1 LPSKHRLIYA
11 LRSWFRLRKLYPG
24 ARHLF
29 NCLHDRQRHMVAPG
43 DGGKKRAGVGK
54 RDKGDFGKAIVT
66 KSGKGGACGIMAWR
80 CDEKQK
86 GRSNYA
92 TQTGRLWQRELCRSG
107 AETRLFCRQDP
118 YIAKLEQVENPV
130 YLRPRRFGKSTFCS
144 LLNYYYDINEAHR
157 FEKLFDETWIGQNP
171 TGAQN
176 SYMILYLNFSSIE
189 VGVNLQ
195 QLERNFRSK
204 CNTLLHYLVHSYAP
218 RFEQMPT
225 IDVNASVS
233 GNLNQL
239 LYFIKAYQLPPLF
252 VIIDEYDNFANHLIT
267 TDRDPI
273 YYDLVADDSFFKT
286 FFKTLKEGREI
297 GAIANVF
304 ITGILPITMDDLASA
319 FNVGTYLTL
328 DPTFEAMAGFTQDEV
343 DHLLDQ
349 IYQDYPLHPTTR
361 PEISALIKNHYDGYH
376 FVSHQNEPLYN
387 VTSLMYFLR
396 ELTEHGQPPKS
407 LTDNN
412 LRTDLHWVR
421 RLTGSN
427 PTNTGNLLETL
438 NTENRIRFS
447 SELLTAKFNLTQFFT
462 PAFYPVSFFYLGML
476 TLLDDFSLTLPN
488 VNMRKIFVEY
498 FNEFHQIDVET
509 RYKEMMTTFINRPNL
524 ELLFAGYWQEY
535 VSQLPEVIFQQVNE
549 NFYRTTFY
557 ELCSRHLSRWFSWH
571 LERSYP
577 KGKSDLEFVGKYH
590 EQFANLRWAIEFKYY
605 SNTEFNK
612 KFKSTIAAFALQAE
626 DTVQVQGCAEGL
638 RREFPR
644 AHIECYVIYC
654 IGNQGFR
661 VFSVSANG

>member
-1 LPSKHRLIYA
+1 LIQ
-11 LRSWFRLRKLYPG
+11 S
-24 ARHLF
+24 
-29 NCLHDRQRHMVAPG
+29 
-43 DGGKKRAGVGK
+43 
-54 RDKGDFGKAIVT
+54 
-66 KSGKGGACGIMAWR
+66 
-80 CDEKQK
+80 
-86 GRSNYA
+86 
-92 TQTGRLWQRELCRSG
+92 
-107 AETRLFCRQDP
+107 
-118 YIAKLEQVENPV
+118 
-130 YLRPRRFGKSTFCS
+130 
-144 LLNYYYDINEAHR
+144 
-157 FEKLFDETWIGQNP
+157 
-171 TGAQN
+171 
-176 SYMILYLNFSSIE
+176 
-189 VGVNLQ
+189 
-195 QLERNFRSK
+195 ER
-204 CNTLLHYLVHSYAP
+204 
-218 RFEQMPT
+218 
-225 IDVNASVS
+225 
-233 GNLNQL
+233 
-239 LYFIKAYQLPPLF
+239 LPPLF

-328 DPTFEAMAGFTQDEV
+328 DATFEAMAGFTQDEV

-349 IYQDYPLHPTTR
+349 IYQDYPLDAATR

-387 VTSLMYFLR
+387 ATSLMYFLR

-407 LTDNN
+407 LTDGN

-427 PTNTGNLLETL
+427 PVNTGNLLETL
-438 NTENRIRFS
+438 NIENRIRFS
-447 SELLTAKFNLTQFFT
+447 NDLLTSKFNLAQFFT
-462 PAFYPVSFFYLGML
+462 PTFYPVSFFYLGML

-509 RYKEMMTTFINRPNL
+509 RYKEMMTAFINRPNL
-524 ELLFAGYWQEY
+524 EQLFAGYWQEY

-577 KGKSDLEFVGKYH
+577 KGKSDLEFVGKYN
-590 EQFANLRWAIEFKYY
+590 EKFANLRWAIEFKYY
-605 SNTEFNK
+605 SNTEFKK
-612 KFKSTIAAFALQAE
+612 KFKTTIAAFQVQAE
-626 DTVQVQGCAEGL
+626 DTEQVQGYAEGL
-638 RREFPR
+638 RQEFPR

-654 IGNQGFR
+654 FGNQGFR
-661 VFSVSANG
+661 VFPVS

>member
-1 LPSKHRLIYA
+1 MPRKRVVYGNANYA
-11 LRSWFRLRKLYPG
+11 DLV
-24 ARHLF
+24 
-29 NCLHDRQRHMVAPG
+29 Q
-43 DGGKKRAGVGK
+43 
-54 RDKGDFGKAIVT
+54 
-66 KSGKGGACGIMAWR
+66 KGGYFV
-80 CDEKQK
+80 DK
-86 GRSNYA
+86 
-92 TQTGRLWQRELCRSG
+92 T
-107 AETRLFCRQDP
+107 P
-118 YIAKLEQVENPV
+118 YIAKLELIENPI

-144 LLNYYYDINEAHR
+144 LLNYYYDLNEAGR
-157 FEKLFDETWIGQNP
+157 FEKLFGETWIGQNP
-171 TGAQN
+171 TGTQN
-176 SYMILYLNFSSIE
+176 SYMILYLNFSSVE
-189 VGVNLQ
+189 VGRKLQ
-195 QLERNFRSK
+195 ELEQNFRLI
-204 CNTLLHYLVHSYAP
+204 CNSRLSALVRQYAP
-218 RFEQMPT
+218 RLAALPELDRSAP
-225 IDVNASVS
+225 VS
-233 GNLNQL
+233 NNMKQL
-239 LYFIKAYQLPPLF
+239 LDLIQSERLPPLF

-328 DPTFEAMAGFTQDEV
+328 DATFEAMAGFTQDEV

-349 IYQDYPLHPTTR
+349 IYQDYPLDAATR

-387 VTSLMYFLR
+387 ATSLMYFLR

-407 LTDNN
+407 LTDGN

-427 PTNTGNLLETL
+427 PVNTGNLLETL
-438 NTENRIRFS
+438 NIENRIRFS
-447 SELLTAKFNLTQFFT
+447 NDLLTSKFNLAQFFT
-462 PAFYPVSFFYLGML
+462 PTFYPVSFFYLGML

-509 RYKEMMTTFINRPNL
+509 RYKEMMTAFINRPNL
-524 ELLFAGYWQEY
+524 EQLFAGYWQEY

-577 KGKSDLEFVGKYH
+577 KGKSDLEFVGKYN
-590 EQFANLRWAIEFKYY
+590 EKFANLRWAIEFKYY
-605 SNTEFNK
+605 SNTEFKK
-612 KFKSTIAAFALQAE
+612 KFKTTIAAFQVQAE
-626 DTVQVQGCAEGL
+626 DTEQVQGYAEGL
-638 RREFPR
+638 RQEFPR

-654 IGNQGFR
+654 FGNQGFR
-661 VFSVSANG
+661 VFPVS

>member
-1 LPSKHRLIYA
+1 MPRKRVVYGNANYA
-11 LRSWFRLRKLYPG
+11 DLV
-24 ARHLF
+24 
-29 NCLHDRQRHMVAPG
+29 Q
-43 DGGKKRAGVGK
+43 
-54 RDKGDFGKAIVT
+54 
-66 KSGKGGACGIMAWR
+66 KGGYFV
-80 CDEKQK
+80 DK
-86 GRSNYA
+86 
-92 TQTGRLWQRELCRSG
+92 T
-107 AETRLFCRQDP
+107 P
-118 YIAKLEQVENPV
+118 YIAKLELIENPI

-144 LLNYYYDINEAHR
+144 LLNYYYDLNEAGR
-157 FEKLFDETWIGQNP
+157 FEKLFGETWIGQNP
-171 TGAQN
+171 TGTQN
-176 SYMILYLNFSSIE
+176 SYMILYLNFSSVE
-189 VGVNLQ
+189 VGRKLQ
-195 QLERNFRSK
+195 ELEQNFRLI
-204 CNTLLHYLVHSYAP
+204 CNSRLSALVRQYAP
-218 RFEQMPT
+218 RLAALPELDRSAP
-225 IDVNASVS
+225 VS
-233 GNLNQL
+233 NNMKQL
-239 LYFIKAYQLPPLF
+239 LDLIQSERLPPLF

-328 DPTFEAMAGFTQDEV
+328 DATFEAMAGFTQNEV

-349 IYQDYPLHPTTR
+349 IYQDYPLDAATR
-361 PEISALIKNHYDGYH
+361 PEISALVKNHYDGYH

-387 VTSLMYFLR
+387 ATSLMYFLR

-407 LTDNN
+407 LTDGN

-427 PTNTGNLLETL
+427 PVNTGNLLETL
-438 NTENRIRFS
+438 NIENRIRFS
-447 SELLTAKFNLTQFFT
+447 NDLLTSKFNLAQFFT
-462 PAFYPVSFFYLGML
+462 PTFYPVSFFYLGML

-509 RYKEMMTTFINRPNL
+509 RYKEMMTAFINRPNL
-524 ELLFAGYWQEY
+524 EQLFAGYWQEY

-577 KGKSDLEFVGKYH
+577 KGKSDLEFVGKYN
-590 EQFANLRWAIEFKYY
+590 EKFANLRWAIEFKYY
-605 SNTEFNK
+605 SNTEFKK
-612 KFKSTIAAFALQAE
+612 KFKTTIAAFQVQAE
-626 DTVQVQGCAEGL
+626 DTEQVQGYAEGL
-638 RREFPR
+638 RQEFPR

-654 IGNQGFR
+654 FGNQGFR
-661 VFSVSANG
+661 VFPVS

>member
-1 LPSKHRLIYA
+1 MPRKRVVYGNANYA
-11 LRSWFRLRKLYPG
+11 DLV
-24 ARHLF
+24 
-29 NCLHDRQRHMVAPG
+29 Q
-43 DGGKKRAGVGK
+43 
-54 RDKGDFGKAIVT
+54 
-66 KSGKGGACGIMAWR
+66 KGGYFV
-80 CDEKQK
+80 DK
-86 GRSNYA
+86 
-92 TQTGRLWQRELCRSG
+92 T
-107 AETRLFCRQDP
+107 P
-118 YIAKLEQVENPV
+118 YIAKLELIENPI

-144 LLNYYYDINEAHR
+144 LLNYYYDLNEAGR
-157 FEKLFDETWIGQNP
+157 FEKLFGETWIGQNP
-171 TGAQN
+171 TGTQN
-176 SYMILYLNFSSIE
+176 SYMILYLNFSSVE
-189 VGVNLQ
+189 VGRKLQ
-195 QLERNFRSK
+195 ELEQNFRLI
-204 CNTLLHYLVHSYAP
+204 CNSRLSALVRQYAP
-218 RFEQMPT
+218 RLAALPELDRSAP
-225 IDVNASVS
+225 VS
-233 GNLNQL
+233 NNMKQL
-239 LYFIKAYQLPPLF
+239 LDLIQSERLPPLF

-328 DPTFEAMAGFTQDEV
+328 DATFEAMAGFTQDEV

-349 IYQDYPLHPTTR
+349 IYQDYPLDAATR
-361 PEISALIKNHYDGYH
+361 PEISALVKNHYDGYH

-387 VTSLMYFLR
+387 ATSLMYFLR

-407 LTDNN
+407 LTDGN

-427 PTNTGNLLETL
+427 PVNTGNLLETL
-438 NTENRIRFS
+438 NIENRIRFS
-447 SELLTAKFNLTQFFT
+447 NDLLTSKFNLAQFFT
-462 PAFYPVSFFYLGML
+462 PTFYPVSFFYLGML

-509 RYKEMMTTFINRPNL
+509 RYKEMMTAFINRPNL
-524 ELLFAGYWQEY
+524 EQLFAGYWQEY

-577 KGKSDLEFVGKYH
+577 KGKSDLEFVGKYN
-590 EQFANLRWAIEFKYY
+590 EKFANLRWAIEFKYY
-605 SNTEFNK
+605 SNTEFKK
-612 KFKSTIAAFALQAE
+612 KFKTTIAAFQVQAE
-626 DTVQVQGCAEGL
+626 DTEQVQGYAEGL
-638 RREFPR
+638 RQEFPR

-654 IGNQGFR
+654 FGNQGFR
-661 VFSVSANG
+661 VFPVS

>member
-1 LPSKHRLIYA
+1 MPRKRVVYGNANYA
-11 LRSWFRLRKLYPG
+11 DLV
-24 ARHLF
+24 
-29 NCLHDRQRHMVAPG
+29 Q
-43 DGGKKRAGVGK
+43 
-54 RDKGDFGKAIVT
+54 
-66 KSGKGGACGIMAWR
+66 KGGYFV
-80 CDEKQK
+80 DK
-86 GRSNYA
+86 
-92 TQTGRLWQRELCRSG
+92 T
-107 AETRLFCRQDP
+107 P
-118 YIAKLEQVENPV
+118 YIAKLELIENPI

-144 LLNYYYDINEAHR
+144 LLNYYYDLNEAGR
-157 FEKLFDETWIGQNP
+157 FEKLFGETWIGQNP
-171 TGAQN
+171 TGTQN
-176 SYMILYLNFSSIE
+176 SYMILYLNFSSVE
-189 VGVNLQ
+189 VGRKLQ
-195 QLERNFRSK
+195 ELEQNFRLI
-204 CNTLLHYLVHSYAP
+204 CNSRLSALVRQYAP
-218 RFEQMPT
+218 RLAALPELDRSAP
-225 IDVNASVS
+225 VS
-233 GNLNQL
+233 NNMKQL
-239 LYFIKAYQLPPLF
+239 LDLIQSERLPPLF

-328 DPTFEAMAGFTQDEV
+328 DATFEAMAGFTQDEV

-349 IYQDYPLHPTTR
+349 IYQDYPLDAATR

-387 VTSLMYFLR
+387 ATSLMYFLR

-407 LTDNN
+407 LTDGN

-427 PTNTGNLLETL
+427 PVNTGNLLETL
-438 NTENRIRFS
+438 NIENRIRFS
-447 SELLTAKFNLTQFFT
+447 NDLLTSKFNLAQFFT
-462 PAFYPVSFFYLGML
+462 PTFYPVSFFYLGML

-509 RYKEMMTTFINRPNL
+509 RYKEMMTAFINRPNL
-524 ELLFAGYWQEY
+524 EQLFAGYWQEY

-577 KGKSDLEFVGKYH
+577 KGKSDLEFVGKYN
-590 EQFANLRWAIEFKYY
+590 EKFANLRWAIEFKYY
-605 SNTEFNK
+605 SNTEFKK
-612 KFKSTIAAFALQAE
+612 KFKTTIAAFQVQTE
-626 DTVQVQGCAEGL
+626 DTEQVQGYAEGL
-638 RREFPR
+638 RQEFPR

-661 VFSVSANG
+661 VFPVS